1 MELPEQFREF
11 DYLIEIIRKLVN
23 PNFLKT
29 KEEGL
34 KFYLWHSVRR
44 IFFALR
50 DASQVEKFLLQKE
63 FNTFDFEGECDGR
76 YNLLDCTG
84 TIGYFYTKNET
95 KKLTEQDIFRLL
107 DYSEPI
113 NLRIV
118 LINMINPFNEF
129 NAMLIE
135 KDLGKKIYPLD
146 NNLLFQATPLK
157 FLPDIVKILQDDHF
171 IKYIDNRYITV
182 TGGINDNKI
191 VIPRSLF
198 DIRCH
203 FNDIIK
209 MSGEHID
216 TITVPFA
223 FHDKAAQ
230 YFVSCLTFGR
240 LVLPGEDLEEHDF
253 AEFKNLMLY
262 FQVSY

>member
-1 MELPEQFREF
+1 MELPEQFKEF
-11 DYLIEIIRKLVN
+11 DHLIEIIRKLVN

-50 DASQVEKFLLQKE
+50 DANQVEKFLLQKE

-76 YNLLDCTG
+76 YNLTDCTG
-84 TIGYFYTKNET
+84 AIGYFYTKIET
-95 KKLTEQDIFRLL
+95 KKLTEEDIFRLL
-107 DYSEPI
+107 DYPESI

-118 LINMINPFNEF
+118 LINMINPFNQF

-157 FLPDIVKILQDDHF
+157 FLPDLVKILQDDYF
-171 IKYIDNRYITV
+171 IKHVDNHCITV
-182 TGGINDNKI
+182 TNDSNDNKI
-191 VIPRSLF
+191 IIPRNLF
-198 DIRCH
+198 DIHCH

-209 MSGEHID
+209 MSEEHID
-216 TITVPFA
+216 NVTVPFV

-230 YFVSCLTFGR
+230 YFISCLTFGR
-240 LVLPGEDLEEHDF
+240 LILPDENLEEHDF
-253 AEFKNLMLY
+253 TEFKDLMLY